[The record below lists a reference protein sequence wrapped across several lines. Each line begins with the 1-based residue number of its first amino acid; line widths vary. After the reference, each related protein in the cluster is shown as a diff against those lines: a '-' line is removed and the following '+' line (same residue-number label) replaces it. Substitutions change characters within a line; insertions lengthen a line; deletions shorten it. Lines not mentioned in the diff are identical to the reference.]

1 MMYKHAVANG
11 KRRAA
16 AGLLAAAL
24 LFLSAHP
31 ASAAADRPLC
41 PVCTQG
47 WGRTWQVPI
56 SRTTVGES
64 PCTHGDGTATDYIVK
79 VQYQEMVTC
88 THCGAVKTG
97 EPYTVEEVS
106 CSLEFPAAATPAPE
120 GEAAQPAAGSLSLAE
135 DLTAQARAAGL
146 QPDERMVAGHNGSLY
161 LVRYAPP
168 VTDWAAWQTT
178 EAGGLF
184 PQSLGDTAWQQGALD
199 ANAGGLDL
207 LETGVAYRP
216 LHDFEDWSA
225 GEIVEQDLPAAVIS
239 AAYQRQDLLAFTLT
253 LRRAPAPDMIGET
266 FAQGDVTL
274 YRQYTRDGALRRIW
288 WQDAETGTVLELT
301 PYAYTEARGA
311 ELLAGLVDAHAAD
324 YTAWAAA

>member
-1 MMYKHAVANG
+1 MYK
-11 KRRAA
+11 R
-16 AGLLAAAL
+16 
-24 LFLSAHP
+24 
-31 ASAAADRPLC
+31 
-41 PVCTQG
+41 Q
-47 WGRTWQVPI
+47 
-56 SRTTVGES
+56 
-64 PCTHGDGTATDYIVK
+64 
-79 VQYQEMVTC
+79 
-88 THCGAVKTG
+88 
-97 EPYTVEEVS
+97 
-106 CSLEFPAAATPAPE
+106 
-120 GEAAQPAAGSLSLAE
+120 
-135 DLTAQARAAGL
+135 
-146 QPDERMVAGHNGSLY
+146 GHNGSLY

-184 PQSLGDTAWQQGALD
+184 PQSLGDTAWQQGTLD

-207 LETGVAYRP
+207 LEAGVAYRP

-225 GEIVEQDLPAAVIS
+225 GEIVERDLPAAVIS